1 MSTYFVKNLPSA
13 VREAGRALLCDASA
27 LAFLLAPAAAFIVL
41 VPVVRRLSFPRG
53 AYLAF
58 ASACL
63 ALFAALFLAAGRSVL
78 PAVALSLAAWA
89 VYTALCGV
97 LCLIR
102 PKRREEGRRHKK
114 RGEKRAEEEEEP
126 SPVSPLPPPPVP
138 ALPRKVR
145 CFSQGERVVV
155 GEDVRL
161 GHVFSVLERLRAL
174 PLGAGDRLE
183 AQKAEDLL
191 AVYRGK
197 GELSAEEARALNDVL
212 AALLKML
219 AKYEN

>member
-1 MSTYFVKNLPSA
+1 MSAFFVQHLPAA
-13 VREAGRALLCDASA
+13 VREAGQALLCDASA
-27 LAFLLAPAAAFIVL
+27 LVLLLAPAAAFLALLPVL
-41 VPVVRRLSFPRG
+41 RRRAFPRG

-58 ASACL
+58 STACL
-63 ALFAALFLAAGRSVL
+63 ALFAALFLAAGKGVL
-78 PAVALSLAAWA
+78 AAVALSLAAWA
-89 VYTALCGV
+89 AYAALYGV
-97 LCLIR
+97 LFLIR
-102 PKRREEGRRHKK
+102 PKRREKRKKK
-114 RGEKRAEEEEEP
+114 RDVHPEEEEDAP
-126 SPVSPLPPPPVP
+126 APASSLPPPPVP

-161 GHVFSVLERLRAL
+161 GHVFSVLERLRSL

-191 AVYRGK
+191 EVYRGK